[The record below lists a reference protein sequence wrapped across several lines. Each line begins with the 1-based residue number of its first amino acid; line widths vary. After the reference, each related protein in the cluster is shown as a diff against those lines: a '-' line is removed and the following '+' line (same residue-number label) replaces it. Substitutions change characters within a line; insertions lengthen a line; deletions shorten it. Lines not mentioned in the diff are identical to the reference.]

1 MFNDIRNYVK
11 LVESCSQLNKLNYP
25 NPDLVNKD
33 DSNVDPNYYTDPHIC
48 VFDYP

>member
-11 LVESCSQLNKLNYP
+11 LVESCSQLTYPYP

>member
-11 LVESCSQLNKLNYP
+11 LVESCSQLTYSNA
-25 NPDLVNKD
+25 DLVNKD

>member
-1 MFNDIRNYVK
+1 MFNDIRNYIK
-11 LVESCSQLNKLNYP
+11 LVESCSQLTYP

>member
-1 MFNDIRNYVK
+1 MFSEIRNYVK
-11 LVESCSQLNKLNYP
+11 LRESCSQLNYS